1 MTRQRTLADH
11 KEEVLRLY
19 LREEMSTL
27 QVGASLG
34 FSHNSVGKFLKR
46 HGVVLRG
53 PGLVG
58 AKNPHFV
65 DGQSSIRYRK
75 MVALVACTKCG
86 STKNLGRHHMDGNHA
101 NNTIKNLEVLCAT
114 CHAKHHWDTDRARE
128 RLGAMCKRGH
138 DLAQQKRVK
147 DGKGYGGCRECHKI
161 RVAAYKKRK
170 KLAAK
175 ELI

>member
-11 KEEVLRLY
+11 KEEV
-19 LREEMSTL
+19 
-27 QVGASLG
+27 
-34 FSHNSVGKFLKR
+34 
-46 HGVVLRG
+46 
-53 PGLVG
+53 
-58 AKNPHFV
+58 
-65 DGQSSIRYRK
+65 
-75 MVALVACTKCG
+75 KCG

-138 DLAQQKRVK
+138 DLTQQKRVK